1 MSIHGESVRF
11 DGDIEDRGTEEFSIV
26 LLYGEKR
33 SLCDDGDKG
42 FERRGSL
49 DRCDFAN

>member
-1 MSIHGESVRF
+1 MSTHGESVRF
-11 DGDIEDRGTEEFSIV
+11 AGDTDDRATEEGSIV
-26 LLYGEKR
+26 VLYEEKR

-49 DRCDFAN
+49 DRCVFAN